1 MKIQIGWG
9 SMELKFVPRN
19 DVYREHVELKFV
31 ELGDNAKPKGIEFIK
46 ILEPTQCLQM
56 AERFQQLNAEFEHWK
71 QEYIRKLEELGD

>member
-46 ILEPTQCLQM
+46 IILII
-56 AERFQQLNAEFEHWK
+56 NS
-71 QEYIRKLEELGD
+71 